1 MALRVDGNGTQL
13 RSIHNEAQA
22 VATSINTE
30 IAQDLYT
37 IKELYSKIF
46 QYLVAYMEY
55 YSEGYFDTYLKS
67 LPESTVIS
75 ITTQIQNID
84 INDTT
89 ILDNPSLFELDA
101 ALPSKYKTL
110 AEYIMNMMKQ
120 TLTERQRI
128 VNLQVENEEFKTF
141 KDILEDPTKLNE
153 YIKEVQ
159 STSYLFSAEAT
170 YNQPIQLKL
179 WYQVY
184 LERHGPPGDGVF
196 DTDLLGNI
204 IEELIA
210 AGLIR
215 EDDVLI

>member
-1 MALRVDGNGTQL
+1 
-13 RSIHNEAQA
+13 
-22 VATSINTE
+22 
-30 IAQDLYT
+30 
-37 IKELYSKIF
+37 
-46 QYLVAYMEY
+46 
-55 YSEGYFDTYLKS
+55 
-67 LPESTVIS
+67 
-75 ITTQIQNID
+75 
-84 INDTT
+84 
-89 ILDNPSLFELDA
+89 LFELDA
-101 ALPSKYKTL
+101 TLPSKYKTL

-128 VNLQVENEEFKTF
+128 VNLQVENEEYKSF
-141 KDILEDPTKLNE
+141 KDILEDPSKLND